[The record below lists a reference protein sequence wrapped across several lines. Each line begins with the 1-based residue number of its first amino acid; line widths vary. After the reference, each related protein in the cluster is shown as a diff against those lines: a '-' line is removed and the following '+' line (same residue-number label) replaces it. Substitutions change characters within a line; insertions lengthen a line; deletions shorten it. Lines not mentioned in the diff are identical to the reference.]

1 MSVTDEMFDFCQ
13 IPIILSKSNF
23 SPYSLCTVYSNR
35 SGLSVFVYSIQFQT
49 SRFVCYFI
57 FRRLFLDDITW
68 VDAPTEQYPI
78 AGTSYKVRCKVK
90 ANPAPLV
97 DWYKQD
103 ARIQDG
109 HGFVKDIDGLLIQN
123 VTAEDDGI
131 YKCRAIVLDTGNI
144 QDRDIRVE
152 VRGDYTIA

>member
-1 MSVTDEMFDFCQ
+1 MILLTVQFDRLIEICTLNGLLLLLF
-13 IPIILSKSNF
+13 NF
-23 SPYSLCTVYSNR
+23 F
-35 SGLSVFVYSIQFQT
+35 FV
-49 SRFVCYFI
+49 
-57 FRRLFLDDITW
+57 LDDITW

-97 DWYKQD
+97 DWYRED
-103 ARIQDG
+103 LRIVDG
-109 HGFVKDIDGLLIQN
+109 NGFVKDIDGLLIQN

-144 QDRDIRVE
+144 KDRDIRVE
-152 VRGDYTIA
+152 VNKNS

>member
-1 MSVTDEMFDFCQ
+1 MRDAIYEAVKFKGFSAGFLDAFQGAQCKSESDTWIAHGYMKNINKCDHYY
-13 IPIILSKSNF
+13 ITIL
-23 SPYSLCTVYSNR
+23 L
-35 SGLSVFVYSIQFQT
+35 
-49 SRFVCYFI
+49 RFA
-57 FRRLFLDDITW
+57 DDITW

-97 DWYKQD
+97 DWYKED
-103 ARIQDG
+103 SRIQDG
-109 HGFVKDIDGLLIQN
+109 NRFIKDIDGLMIQN

-144 QDRDIRVE
+144 LDRDIRVE
-152 VRGDYTIA
+152 VRVYLRFRKKK

>member
-1 MSVTDEMFDFCQ
+1 MLLLIFVLFFR
-13 IPIILSKSNF
+13 
-23 SPYSLCTVYSNR
+23 PY
-35 SGLSVFVYSIQFQT
+35 FA
-49 SRFVCYFI
+49 
-57 FRRLFLDDITW
+57 DDITW

-103 ARIQDG
+103 VRIQDG
-109 HGFVKDIDGLLIQN
+109 NGYVKDIDGLLIQN

-152 VRGDYTIA
+152 VHNNITKMYLLSFTKVSK

>member
-1 MSVTDEMFDFCQ
+1 M
-13 IPIILSKSNF
+13 
-23 SPYSLCTVYSNR
+23 
-35 SGLSVFVYSIQFQT
+35 
-49 SRFVCYFI
+49 YFI
-57 FRRLFLDDITW
+57 FHWLFLDDITW

-152 VRGDYTIA
+152 VRGDYTIV